1 MENGKIAC
9 CRINYDDYVNFEID
23 LLTDE
28 EIKQYE
34 IKYLTETSFNIKER
48 LDKIKN
54 VKLAEMLDYLNT
66 MIDLIGKKN

>member
-9 CRINYDDYVNFEID
+9 CRINYSDYVNFEID